1 MKSIDNK
8 ITEIV
13 NVDDQGNRLGQ
24 CSYSHLISIAIRQR
38 PQTGYDWNDV
48 DNRIAIQK
56 AIDGHPDTIQLE
68 DSYFTYLKK
77 LLQTAR
83 WTFFHEDLRRF
94 KEDIE
99 SIK

>member
-13 NVDDQGNRLGQ
+13 NVDEQGNKLGQ
-24 CSYSHLISIAIRQR
+24 CSYSHLIQIAIRQR
-38 PQTGYDWNDV
+38 KQTGYDWNDI
-48 DNRIAIQK
+48 DNRVAIQR
-56 AIDGHPDTIQLE
+56 AIANHPDVIQLE
-68 DSYFTYLKK
+68 DSYFAYLKK
-77 LLQTAR
+77 MLPTVT

-94 KEDIE
+94 KDDIE